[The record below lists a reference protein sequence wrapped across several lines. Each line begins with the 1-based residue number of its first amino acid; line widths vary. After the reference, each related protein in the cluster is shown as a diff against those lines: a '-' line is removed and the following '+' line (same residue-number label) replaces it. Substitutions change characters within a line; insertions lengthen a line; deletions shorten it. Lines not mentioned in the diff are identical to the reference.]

1 MSLAIYL
8 GVDLGVDLGVNP
20 GTGLGINVGVNLG
33 VDMPKFV
40 REIKSYKGMKSG
52 LGSRLEFLRF

>member
-33 VDMPKFV
+33 VDMHKFG
-40 REIKSYKGMKSG
+40 RETKSYKDMKSG
-52 LGSRLEFLRF
+52 LGSRLKFLRL